1 MDLSSLKAPKR
12 KTKRRVGRGDA
23 SGAGTYSG
31 RGNKGQRSRSGG
43 KGGLKYKGLK
53 MSLTKL
59 PKLKGFKSYRKELD
73 VINLKDLE
81 SNYKE
86 GATVELPGVKVLG
99 QGELKKKLEIKAS
112 GWSKSAEDAII
123 KAGGTITKFVFPKKK
138 KKEKK

>member
-1 MDLSSLKAPKR
+1 MDLSNLKAPKR

-31 RGNKGQRSRSGG
+31 RGMKGQRSRSGG

-59 PKLKGFKSYRKELD
+59 PKSKGFKSLNKDLD
-73 VINLKDLE
+73 IINLKDLE

-86 GATVELPGVKVLG
+86 GETVELCGVKVLG
-99 QGELKKKLEIKAS
+99 VGELKKKLDVKAS
-112 GWSKSAEDAII
+112 SWSKTAEDAII
-123 KAGGTITKFVFPKKK
+123 KAGGTITKCGKN
-138 KKEKK
+138 